1 MIHIHTTSRY
11 TVSKKLHTAQSQ
23 SYLEKQGVGDF
34 LVNIVFVGKRK
45 MLDIANTYKHENVA
59 LPVLAF
65 PFKDVPSEGSDSPLL
80 GEVFL
85 CYPQVVLLA
94 AEKEKSVD
102 AMVQQL
108 IEHGIRNLLK

>member
-11 TVSKKLHTAQSQ
+11 SVSKKLHSAQSQ
-23 SYLEKQGVGDF
+23 SYLEKQGMGDF
-34 LVNIVFVGKRK
+34 LVNIVCVGKRK
-45 MLDIANTYKHENVA
+45 MIDIATTYKHESVA

-65 PFKDVPSEGSDSPLL
+65 PFKETTAEGSDRPLL
-80 GEVFL
+80 GEIYL

-94 AEKEKSVD
+94 AEKDKSVD
-102 AMVQQL
+102 GMMQQL